1 MARIPMTGGFQMM
14 PEGEQVLKITSA
26 EYDED
31 FGKATF
37 TLMNAKG
44 QTCQERFSL
53 LNQDGSTNGKA
64 MNAFSFF
71 AKTALN
77 NFDVEDV
84 DPEELVGH
92 YLKAEI
98 IHNQVPSTKDP
109 SKMVTFV
116 NLGNKSPA
124 DGFEGAPAAPA
135 PAPKASGL
143 DLAALLKSK

>member
-1 MARIPMTGGFQMM
+1 MARIPMTGGFQVM

-31 FGKATF
+31 FGKAIF
-37 TLMNAKG
+37 TLANAKG

-53 LNQDGSTNGKA
+53 MNQDGSPNEKA
-64 MNAFSFF
+64 LGAFSFF

-77 NFDVEDV
+77 DFDIEDV

-92 YLKAEI
+92 YLKAEV
-98 IHNQVPSTKDP
+98 IHNKVPSTKDP
-109 SKMVTFV
+109 RKMMTFV
-116 NLGNKSPA
+116 NLGSKSPA
-124 DGFEGAPAAPA
+124 DGFEGAPAPA

-143 DLAALLKSK
+143 DIAALLKSK